1 MQTETQKIRNLVN
14 RRHWGSAIDHLRK
27 LDIAAAADF
36 FMSLPFDRQR
46 EFFHR
51 MHVDFAASLI
61 VHLPYYHAYVL
72 LHSRPL
78 KEMKAII
85 DAMSPGDRSH
95 FLDSLPEEAWNLL
108 HDELASAPAASTSSQ
123 AAVAPGVTPETLYE
137 STSGG
142 SISASAPEADAETP
156 GAAEVASETEA
167 VPDALTESGTVA
179 IEESPETVAIPASA
193 EPIVEARQIEKS
205 YTQPDGRS
213 IQVIA
218 PVDFTIEP
226 DTIIALL
233 GPSGSGKSTLLR
245 MLSGLAQPTSGEV
258 LWHGKPMGNCQPN
271 VAIVF
276 QSFALFPWLTVLDN
290 VEAPLLARGTGHF
303 ERHRKALS
311 ALSSVGLKGFENAFP
326 KELSGGMKQRVGFAR
341 ALAVE
346 PEILFMDEPFSALDV
361 LTAESLRGELLE
373 LWLAKK
379 IPTRCIFIVT
389 HNIEEAVLLADRIIV
404 LGRNPA
410 RIRADFRV
418 PLQHPRDRKSAAFV
432 LYVDYIYKVMTQPEL
447 KLAPPTRAGH
457 AERAPA
463 QLIPH
468 ARPGGIS
475 GLIEPLNDRGGE
487 EDIYHIA
494 EDLLL
499 EVDDLLPILEATQ
512 MLGLATA
519 NEGDV
524 RLTPAGKAFAEA
536 DITTRKTLFRDAV
549 LEHVSLLQQMHSALH
564 KKSDHTMPLEFFRDL
579 LDERF
584 AQVEVEQQIE
594 TALGWGRYAELF
606 TYDPD
611 TDTLHIH
618 GAGQPE
624 TVAETRTLG

>member
-1 MQTETQKIRNLVN
+1 MTQTDSQKIRNLVA
-14 RRHWGSAIDHLRK
+14 RRHYGAALTQLRR
-27 LDIAAAADF
+27 LDPVAAADV
-36 FMSLPFDRQR
+36 FMSLPFDQQR

-51 MHVDFAASLI
+51 MHVATAASLI

-78 KEMKAII
+78 AEMNSII
-85 DAMSPGDRSH
+85 EAMTPTERAH
-95 FLDSLPEEAWNLL
+95 FLDSLPEEAWKLL
-108 HDELASAPAASTSSQ
+108 QDELANAPGGGVGSASSAAPATAEEVALHEEGEAMEAS
-123 AAVAPGVTPETLYE
+123 
-137 STSGG
+137 
-142 SISASAPEADAETP
+142 AETP
-156 GAAEVASETEA
+156 VTPDALLETGATTVA
-167 VPDALTESGTVA
+167 VPDIAPGGES
-179 IEESPETVAIPASA
+179 SP

-205 YTQPDGRS
+205 YTQPDGRQ

-218 PVDFTIEP
+218 PVDFSIEP
-226 DTIIALL
+226 NTIIALL

-258 LWHGKPMGNCQPN
+258 LWHGRPMGKCQPN

-290 VEAPLLARGTGHF
+290 VEAPLMARGVQHF

-311 ALSSVGLKGFENAFP
+311 ALGSVGLKGFENAFP

-361 LTAESLRGELLE
+361 LTAESLRNELLE

-457 AERAPA
+457 TERAPA
-463 QLIPH
+463 QIIPH

-475 GLIEPLNDRGGE
+475 GLIELLNDRGGE
-487 EDIYHIA
+487 EDIYHVA
-494 EDLLL
+494 DDLRL
-499 EVDDLLPILEATQ
+499 EVDDLLPILEGAQ
-512 MLGLATA
+512 LLGLATA

-524 RLTPAGKAFAEA
+524 RLTESGKAFAEA
-536 DITTRKTLFRDAV
+536 DINGRKTLFRDAV
-549 LEHVSLLQQMHSALH
+549 LEHVSLLQQIHSSLH
-564 KKSDHTMPLEFFRDL
+564 KKTDHTMPLEFFRDL

-584 AQVEVEQQIE
+584 AQQEVEKQIE
-594 TALGWGRYAELF
+594 TALGWGRYAEIF
-606 TYDPD
+606 TYDPE
-611 TDTLHIH
+611 TDTLHLH

-624 TVAETRTLG
+624 PVADAGTRS

>member
-1 MQTETQKIRNLVN
+1 MSQPDAQKLRNLIA
-14 RRHWGSAIDHLRK
+14 RRHYGPALAQLRRLDSAVASDL
-27 LDIAAAADF
+27 
-36 FMSLPFDRQR
+36 FMSLPFDQQR

-51 MHVDFAASLI
+51 MPIAFAASLI

-78 KEMKAII
+78 AEMNAVIE
-85 DAMSPGDRSH
+85 AMSPSDRSH
-95 FLDSLPEEAWNLL
+95 FLDALPEEAWKLL
-108 HDELASAPAASTSSQ
+108 QDELASAQGAAPPAATDE
-123 AAVAPGVTPETLYE
+123 PLHETLE
-137 STSGG
+137 
-142 SISASAPEADAETP
+142 ET
-156 GAAEVASETEA
+156 AAEEPAQPES
-167 VPDALTESGTVA
+167 LTESGHVRVA
-179 IEESPETVAIPASA
+179 DVSPEDTTPAA
-193 EPIVEARQIEKS
+193 PAVEPIVEARQIEKS
-205 YTQPDGRS
+205 YRQPDGRD

-218 PVDFTIEP
+218 PVDFSIEP
-226 DTIIALL
+226 NTIIALL

-258 LWHGKPMGNCQPN
+258 LWHGKPMGHCQPN

-290 VEAPLLARGTGHF
+290 VEAPLLARGTTHF

-311 ALSSVGLKGFENAFP
+311 ALASVGLKGFENAFP

-361 LTAESLRGELLE
+361 LTAETLRGELLE

-418 PLQHPRDRKSAAFV
+418 PLQHPRDRKAAAFV

-457 AERAPA
+457 TERAAA
-463 QLIPH
+463 QMIPH

-475 GLIEPLNDRGGE
+475 GLVELLNDRGGE
-487 EDIYHIA
+487 EDIYHVA
-494 EDLLL
+494 EDLRL
-499 EVDDLLPILEATQ
+499 EVDDLLPILEAAT
-512 MLGLATA
+512 LLELATA

-524 RLTPAGKAFAEA
+524 RLTAAGKAFAEA
-536 DITTRKTLFRDAV
+536 DINTRKTLFREAV
-549 LEHVSLLQQMHSALH
+549 LEHVSLLQQIHSALH
-564 KKSDHTMPLEFFRDL
+564 KKSDHSMPLEFFRDL

-584 AQVEVEQQIE
+584 AQMEVEQQVE
-594 TALGWGRYAELF
+594 TALGWGRYAEIF

-611 TDTLHIH
+611 TDTLHLH

-624 TVAETRTLG
+624 TVADTGTRS

>member
-167 VPDALTESGTVA
+167 VPGALTESGTVA

-475 GLIEPLNDRGGE
+475 GLIELLNDRGGE

>member
-1 MQTETQKIRNLVN
+1 MTQTDSQKIRNLVA
-14 RRHWGSAIDHLRK
+14 RRHFGAALTQLRR
-27 LDIAAAADF
+27 LEPVAAADV
-36 FMSLPFDRQR
+36 FMSLPFDQQR

-51 MHVDFAASLI
+51 MHVATAASMI

-78 KEMKAII
+78 GEMNSII
-85 DAMSPGDRSH
+85 EAMTPTERAH
-95 FLDSLPEEAWNLL
+95 FLDSLPEEAWKLL
-108 HDELASAPAASTSSQ
+108 QDELAN
-123 AAVAPGVTPETLYE
+123 APGGGAGGGSSATPATAEEVALHEEGEAMEAAAEMPVTPDVLLETG
-137 STSGG
+137 ST
-142 SISASAPEADAETP
+142 A
-156 GAAEVASETEA
+156 VA
-167 VPDALTESGTVA
+167 VPDIAPAGES
-179 IEESPETVAIPASA
+179 SP

-205 YTQPDGRS
+205 YTQPDGRQ

-218 PVDFTIEP
+218 PVDFSIEP

-258 LWHGKPMGNCQPN
+258 LWHGRPMGKCQPN

-290 VEAPLLARGTGHF
+290 VEAPLMARGVQHF

-311 ALSSVGLKGFENAFP
+311 ALGSVGLKGFENAFP

-361 LTAESLRGELLE
+361 LTAESLRNELLE

-457 AERAPA
+457 TERAPA
-463 QLIPH
+463 QIIPH

-475 GLIEPLNDRGGE
+475 GLVELLQDRGGE
-487 EDIYHIA
+487 EDIYHVA
-494 EDLLL
+494 DDLRL
-499 EVDDLLPILEATQ
+499 EVDDLLPILEGAQ
-512 MLGLATA
+512 LLGLATA

-524 RLTPAGKAFAEA
+524 RLTDSGKAFAEA
-536 DITTRKTLFRDAV
+536 DINSRKTMFREAV
-549 LEHVSLLQQMHSALH
+549 LEHVSLLQQIHSSLH
-564 KKSDHTMPLEFFRDL
+564 KKTDHTMPLEFFRDL

-584 AQVEVEQQIE
+584 AQQEVEKQIE
-594 TALGWGRYAELF
+594 TALAWGRYAEIF
-606 TYDPD
+606 TYDPE
-611 TDTLHIH
+611 TDILHLH

-624 TVAETRTLG
+624 PVADGGTRS

>member
-1 MQTETQKIRNLVN
+1 MNQAERQKLKNLVN
-14 RRHWGSAIDHLRK
+14 RRHWGSAIEHLRK
-27 LDIAAAADF
+27 LDTGEAADF

-46 EFFHR
+46 ELFHR
-51 MHVDFAASLI
+51 LHVDLAASLI

-85 DAMSPGDRSH
+85 DSMAPGDRSH
-95 FLDSLPEEAWNLL
+95 FLDALPEEAWKLL
-108 HDELASAPAASTSSQ
+108 QDELANAPGGSTASASPESATPTSAMNEDAAPAA
-123 AAVAPGVTPETLYE
+123 VLAPIETV
-137 STSGG
+137 GQV
-142 SISASAPEADAETP
+142 SAEPD
-156 GAAEVASETEA
+156 A
-167 VPDALTESGTVA
+167 VPEALTESGSVVVEEVA
-179 IEESPETVAIPASA
+179 PEAAQVTEPVV

-205 YTQPDGRS
+205 YRQPDGRD

-218 PVDFTIEP
+218 PVDFSIEP

-258 LWHGKPMGNCQPN
+258 LWHGKPMGHCQPN

-290 VEAPLLARGTGHF
+290 VEAPLLARGTSHF

-311 ALSSVGLKGFENAFP
+311 ALASVGLKGFENAFP

-457 AERAPA
+457 TERAAA
-463 QLIPH
+463 QMIPH

-475 GLIEPLNDRGGE
+475 GLVELLNDRGGE
-487 EDIYHIA
+487 EDIYHVA
-494 EDLLL
+494 DDLRL
-499 EVDDLLPILEATQ
+499 EVDDLLPILEASQ
-512 MLGLATA
+512 MLELATA

-524 RLTPAGKAFAEA
+524 KLTPAGKAFAEA
-536 DITTRKTLFRDAV
+536 DISTRKDLFRDAV
-549 LEHVSLLQQMHSALH
+549 LAHISLLQQMHSALH
-564 KKSDHTMPLEFFRDL
+564 KKSDHSMPLEFFRDL

-584 AQVEVEQQIE
+584 AQVEVEQQID
-594 TALGWGRYAELF
+594 TALQWGRYAEIF

-611 TDTLHIH
+611 TDTLRLH
-618 GAGQPE
+618 GAGQTE
-624 TVAETRTLG
+624 TVAEAGTRG